1 MLLSNQERNLEEK
14 EYHAII
20 EKLKQKKQMQP
31 IELEYVQLLLDLR
44 ELYHKQLG

>member
-20 EKLKQKKQMQP
+20 EKLKQKKQS
-31 IELEYVQLLLDLR
+31 R
-44 ELYHKQLG
+44 EEK